1 MEKHTK
7 DSPLREKTLN
17 FAVRIV
23 DLNKYL
29 AQKKQ
34 EYIMG
39 KQVLRSG
46 TNPGAM
52 VREATNA
59 ESTAD
64 FIHKLAIAQK
74 EIGETMYWL
83 ELLFRTNYL
92 TSAEYISINSDA
104 EEIMRMIRSA
114 ILTKKKN
121 LAMKTI
127 SLIIAISITL
137 NFITHTS

>member
-34 EYIMG
+34 EYIMS

-52 VREATNA
+52 VREAANA
-59 ESTAD
+59 ESAPD
-64 FIHKLAIAQK
+64 FIHKLSIAQK
-74 EIGETMYWL
+74 EIGETLYWL

-92 TSAEYISINSDA
+92 TSSEYTSINADG

-121 LAMKTI
+121 LALKITSLIVTI
-127 SLIIAISITL
+127 SIIVVIL
-137 NFITHTS
+137 THNS

>member
-34 EYIMG
+34 EYVMS
-39 KQVLRSG
+39 KQVLRSA

-59 ESTAD
+59 ESAPD
-64 FIHKLAIAQK
+64 FIHKLSVAQK
-74 EIGETMYWL
+74 EIGETLYWL

-92 TSAEYISINSDA
+92 TSAEYTSINADG

-121 LAMKTI
+121 LALKITSLIVTI
-127 SLIIAISITL
+127 SIIVVIL
-137 NFITHTS
+137 THNC

>member
-52 VREATNA
+52 VREAANA
-59 ESTAD
+59 ESGAD
-64 FIHKLAIAQK
+64 FIHKLSIAQK
-74 EIGETMYWL
+74 EIDETIYWL
-83 ELLFRTNYL
+83 ELLKATNYL
-92 TSAEYISINSDA
+92 TESQFESLNCDAIEIIKLVKSSI
-104 EEIMRMIRSA
+104 I
-114 ILTKKKN
+114 TKRKN
-121 LAMKTI
+121 IKRNA
-127 SLIIAISITL
+127 
-137 NFITHTS
+137 